1 MIEMK
6 DVMKKYSNGTTAIRN
21 LSIVIEQGEFVYV
34 VGPSGAGKSTFIKLM
49 YREEKASKGTLN
61 VAGHDLIAIKNR
73 EVPYLRRE
81 IGVVFQ
87 DYKLLPRKT
96 VYENVAYAMQVIG
109 RKPRDIKKRVMEVLD
124 LVGLKHK
131 VRVFPSELSGG
142 EQQRVSIARAIVNT
156 PKVLIADE
164 PTGNLDP
171 ENSWEIMKLLD
182 RINAQGTTVVMAT
195 HNSTIVNTIR
205 HRVIA
210 IENGRIIRDQAE
222 GNMDTMIRT
231 FFRHLLESIKSL
243 KRNGWMTV
251 ASVSAVTITLTL
263 VGVFMAV
270 IMNATKL
277 AQDIEGNVD
286 VSVFVDIGTKDEE
299 MKKLEKELNDLDHV
313 KKVEFSSKEQELKKI
328 QNEMGDSWKLFEG
341 DNNPLYD
348 VYVVSATDPSYTKQ
362 VAEEAADLKNVSRSD
377 YGGAS
382 SDRIF
387 QIAGA
392 VRTWGLVAAALLL
405 FVAMFLISNT
415 IRITILSRQREIQIM
430 RLVGAK
436 NGYIRWPF
444 FLEGGWIGLIGAILP
459 ILIITFGY
467 AWFFQLINPS
477 LLRSHYSLIHPQNI
491 VWKINLLMVGIGVI
505 IGSLG
510 SIISMRRFLKF

>member
-1 MIEMK
+1 
-6 DVMKKYSNGTTAIRN
+6 
-21 LSIVIEQGEFVYV
+21 
-34 VGPSGAGKSTFIKLM
+34 
-49 YREEKASKGTLN
+49 
-61 VAGHDLIAIKNR
+61 
-73 EVPYLRRE
+73 
-81 IGVVFQ
+81 
-87 DYKLLPRKT
+87 
-96 VYENVAYAMQVIG
+96 
-109 RKPRDIKKRVMEVLD
+109 
-124 LVGLKHK
+124 
-131 VRVFPSELSGG
+131 
-142 EQQRVSIARAIVNT
+142 
-156 PKVLIADE
+156 
-164 PTGNLDP
+164 
-171 ENSWEIMKLLD
+171 
-182 RINAQGTTVVMAT
+182 
-195 HNSTIVNTIR
+195 
-205 HRVIA
+205 
-210 IENGRIIRDQAE
+210 
-222 GNMDTMIRT
+222 MDTMIRT

-348 VYVVSATDPSYTKQ
+348 VYVVSAIDPSYTNQ
-362 VAEEAADLKNVSRSD
+362 VAEKAADLKNVSRSD

-467 AWFFQLINPS
+467 AWFYQLINPS
-477 LLRSHYSLIHPQNI
+477 LLRSHYSLIHPENI

>member
-1 MIEMK
+1 MIVFILSLFSSGHKLRISSLYQLLVGKRTTSVLIYGFTHELLFIHNSFPELKQDKFYQILQKIAQQGWIEINENEAKLTPAGADMLSEHQIEHTGLRFDRYGRTGETSWRLIK
-6 DVMKKYSNGTTAIRN
+6 FAVQVISNLATGIQDYLPAETSPFYTFQLKKW
-21 LSIVIEQGEFVYV
+21 LSESQL
-34 VGPSGAGKSTFIKLM
+34 P
-49 YREEKASKGTLN
+49 
-61 VAGHDLIAIKNR
+61 
-73 EVPYLRRE
+73 RE
-81 IGVVFQ
+81 ILI
-87 DYKLLPRKT
+87 DT
-96 VYENVAYAMQVIG
+96 AYES
-109 RKPRDIKKRVMEVLD
+109 
-124 LVGLKHK
+124 LVQL
-131 VRVFPSELSGG
+131 FSE
-142 EQQRVSIARAIVNT
+142 I
-156 PKVLIADE
+156 P
-164 PTGNLDP
+164 
-171 ENSWEIMKLLD
+171 
-182 RINAQGTTVVMAT
+182 
-195 HNSTIVNTIR
+195 
-205 HRVIA
+205 
-210 IENGRIIRDQAE
+210 
-222 GNMDTMIRT
+222 
-231 FFRHLLESIKSL
+231 
-243 KRNGWMTV
+243 
-251 ASVSAVTITLTL
+251 
-263 VGVFMAV
+263 
-270 IMNATKL
+270 
-277 AQDIEGNVD
+277 
-286 VSVFVDIGTKDEE
+286 
-299 MKKLEKELNDLDHV
+299 
-313 KKVEFSSKEQELKKI
+313 
-328 QNEMGDSWKLFEG
+328 
-341 DNNPLYD
+341 
-348 VYVVSATDPSYTKQ
+348 
-362 VAEEAADLKNVSRSD
+362 EEAADLKNVSRSD

>member
-1 MIEMK
+1 
-6 DVMKKYSNGTTAIRN
+6 
-21 LSIVIEQGEFVYV
+21 
-34 VGPSGAGKSTFIKLM
+34 
-49 YREEKASKGTLN
+49 
-61 VAGHDLIAIKNR
+61 
-73 EVPYLRRE
+73 
-81 IGVVFQ
+81 
-87 DYKLLPRKT
+87 
-96 VYENVAYAMQVIG
+96 
-109 RKPRDIKKRVMEVLD
+109 
-124 LVGLKHK
+124 
-131 VRVFPSELSGG
+131 
-142 EQQRVSIARAIVNT
+142 
-156 PKVLIADE
+156 
-164 PTGNLDP
+164 
-171 ENSWEIMKLLD
+171 
-182 RINAQGTTVVMAT
+182 
-195 HNSTIVNTIR
+195 
-205 HRVIA
+205 
-210 IENGRIIRDQAE
+210 
-222 GNMDTMIRT
+222 MIRT

-362 VAEEAADLKNVSRSD
+362 VAEKAADLKNVSRSD

-467 AWFFQLINPS
+467 AWFYQLINPS
-477 LLRSHYSLIHPQNI
+477 LLRSHYSLI
-491 VWKINLLMVGIGVI
+491 
-505 IGSLG
+505 
-510 SIISMRRFLKF
+510 

>member
-1 MIEMK
+1 
-6 DVMKKYSNGTTAIRN
+6 
-21 LSIVIEQGEFVYV
+21 
-34 VGPSGAGKSTFIKLM
+34 
-49 YREEKASKGTLN
+49 
-61 VAGHDLIAIKNR
+61 
-73 EVPYLRRE
+73 
-81 IGVVFQ
+81 
-87 DYKLLPRKT
+87 
-96 VYENVAYAMQVIG
+96 
-109 RKPRDIKKRVMEVLD
+109 
-124 LVGLKHK
+124 
-131 VRVFPSELSGG
+131 
-142 EQQRVSIARAIVNT
+142 
-156 PKVLIADE
+156 
-164 PTGNLDP
+164 
-171 ENSWEIMKLLD
+171 
-182 RINAQGTTVVMAT
+182 
-195 HNSTIVNTIR
+195 
-205 HRVIA
+205 
-210 IENGRIIRDQAE
+210 
-222 GNMDTMIRT
+222 MDTMIRT

-415 IRITILSRQREIQIM
+415 IPTGTRHQRQR
-430 RLVGAK
+430 
-436 NGYIRWPF
+436 
-444 FLEGGWIGLIGAILP
+444 
-459 ILIITFGY
+459 
-467 AWFFQLINPS
+467 
-477 LLRSHYSLIHPQNI
+477 
-491 VWKINLLMVGIGVI
+491 
-505 IGSLG
+505 
-510 SIISMRRFLKF
+510 